1 MKKRTKE
8 NKSSLLNKEEKQS
21 VVNVNDS
28 TEVKSESIKTENV
41 DIEKIESDL
50 TKILFF
56 QRKQKNNL
64 LGEFKDG
71 QYEILDKDI
80 LEKLIKIPKKYENQ
94 DGQTIYLS
102 SKLDIFVLNFKIDI
116 DVSYSFC
123 NAKLSIIEIENGAVE
138 DIKHT
143 TELER
148 VVEDYALGF
157 REKIFKKWGV
167 YFDDEQIAKDD
178 FLHNYLRLQHE
189 DYLFNKDLVAILSQL
204 YLLRMLKLFD
214 NMGEIGE
221 KLKQE
226 FQMMMEERLE
236 KNPSLSLDFI
246 FQKEL
251 LDYIIKKNDALLKIL
266 NLEEGRKIINAY
278 LAPLGNI
285 KDKKFENITESIRK
299 EEKKE
304 KKVSADSVIKWGSTL
319 SKNITKPCPKI
330 DLKKLF
336 GNSDKLAEPPAFK
349 IEPITDAKR
358 PSGIVKPAEKSE
370 PVKPII
376 AEIPSDK
383 KSDKTETI
391 EEVTKK
397 QEDFASVLDEM
408 NHDEVINAKSGE
420 DLTKAMTETEKTYK
434 EITKD

>member
-178 FLHNYLRLQHE
+178 FLHNYHN
-189 DYLFNKDLVAILSQL
+189 Y
-204 YLLRMLKLFD
+204 
-214 NMGEIGE
+214 
-221 KLKQE
+221 
-226 FQMMMEERLE
+226 
-236 KNPSLSLDFI
+236 I
-246 FQKEL
+246 F
-251 LDYIIKKNDALLKIL
+251 
-266 NLEEGRKIINAY
+266 
-278 LAPLGNI
+278 
-285 KDKKFENITESIRK
+285 
-299 EEKKE
+299 
-304 KKVSADSVIKWGSTL
+304 
-319 SKNITKPCPKI
+319 
-330 DLKKLF
+330 
-336 GNSDKLAEPPAFK
+336 
-349 IEPITDAKR
+349 
-358 PSGIVKPAEKSE
+358 
-370 PVKPII
+370 
-376 AEIPSDK
+376 
-383 KSDKTETI
+383 
-391 EEVTKK
+391 
-397 QEDFASVLDEM
+397 
-408 NHDEVINAKSGE
+408 
-420 DLTKAMTETEKTYK
+420 
-434 EITKD
+434 